1 MKTFTDNAG
10 RDWVIEIN
18 VASLK
23 RIKGLTGADLI
34 GLAVSMDT
42 SVAEKLASDPILL
55 CDVLY
60 AACKPQADERNVS
73 DEDFGRAMAGDAIE
87 SATVA
92 LLEDIV
98 GFCPSPRDRAAL
110 GRVLSAM
117 RDARNKARD
126 LVDQNLD
133 RMIGVDGTP
142 GEIDRVIEEAMS
154 EATDNKGASTPATS
168 GDSSTS
174 APASSGSIRAT

>member
-23 RIKGLTGADLI
+23 RVKGLTGTDLI
-34 GLAVSMDT
+34 ALAVSMDT
-42 SVAEKLASDPILL
+42 SVAERLASDPILL

-60 AACKPQADERNVS
+60 AVCKPQADERGVS
-73 DEDFGRAMAGDAIE
+73 DEEFGRAMAGDAIE

-110 GRVLSAM
+110 GRVLTAM
-117 RDARNKARD
+117 RDARDKARD
-126 LVDQNLD
+126 LVDKNLD
-133 RMIGVDGTP
+133 RMIEG
-142 GEIDRVIEEAMS
+142 GEIDRIVESAMTEA
-154 EATDNKGASTPATS
+154 EARLEAGLEQTKS
-168 GDSSTS
+168 GGSSTS
-174 APASSGSIRAT
+174 APASPGSIRAP

>member
-23 RIKGLTGADLI
+23 RVKGLTGTDLI
-34 GLAVSMDT
+34 ALAVSMDT
-42 SVAEKLASDPILL
+42 SVAERLASDPILL

-60 AACKPQADERNVS
+60 AVCKPQADERGVS
-73 DEDFGRAMAGDAIE
+73 DEEFGRAMAGDAIE

-110 GRVLSAM
+110 GRVLTAM
-117 RDARNKARD
+117 RDARDKARD
-126 LVDQNLD
+126 LVDKNLD
-133 RMIGVDGTP
+133 RMIEG
-142 GEIDRVIEEAMS
+142 GEIDRIVTAAMT
-154 EATDNKGASTPATS
+154 ETEQALERTTS

-174 APASSGSIRAT
+174 APASPGSIRAP

>member
-23 RIKGLTGADLI
+23 RIKGLTGTDLI

-55 CDVLY
+55 CDVLF
-60 AACKPQADERNVS
+60 AACKPQADERNIS

-133 RMIGVDGTP
+133 RMIEG
-142 GEIDRVIEEAMS
+142 GEIDRVIEEAMHS
-154 EATDNKGASTPATS
+154 ASTPATS

-174 APASSGSIRAT
+174 AQASSESIRAP